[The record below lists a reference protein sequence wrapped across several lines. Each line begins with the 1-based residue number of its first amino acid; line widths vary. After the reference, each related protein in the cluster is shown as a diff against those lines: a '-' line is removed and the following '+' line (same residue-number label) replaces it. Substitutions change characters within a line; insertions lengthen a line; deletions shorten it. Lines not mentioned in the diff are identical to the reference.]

1 MPASPKILPTEIDVP
16 GEVFIEPHERAGL
29 PVQRPGDKLGGNLSD
44 SEVRATS
51 VVRAHSSNPFSK
63 RFYRR
68 RSHSIEAMPNQGA
81 DVEEAVANTTSP
93 MARTRG
99 GILAALLTLYDRE
112 SDTASIS
119 DTMTVTSTG
128 TPERRSRASPTHS
141 LHELASASRRRIVN
155 VSKALHLPEPRPRR
169 ERNAAG
175 VWGPLIASTT
185 GTLVGAAAPT
195 HSTIAPDIKR
205 PGYHLSRF
213 VHDLCSVALFHLR
226 ISQLLPG

>member
-1 MPASPKILPTEIDVP
+1 MPASPKILATETNIP
-16 GEVFIEPHERAGL
+16 GEVFVESHERAGL
-29 PVQRPGDKLGGNLSD
+29 PVQRPGDKLEGDFSD
-44 SEVRATS
+44 SEVYAAH
-51 VVRAHSSNPFSK
+51 VVRAHSNNPFSK

-68 RSHSIEAMPNQGA
+68 RSRSTETSSSKGA
-81 DVEEAVANTTSP
+81 DAEEHVAYMTSP

-99 GILAALLTLYDRE
+99 GILAALLTLFDRE
-112 SDTASIS
+112 SDTTSVS
-119 DTMTVTSTG
+119 DTMTLASAG
-128 TPERRSRASPTHS
+128 TPEHCPRVSPTHS
-141 LHELASASRRRIVN
+141 LLELASASGRRIAN

-185 GTLVGAAAPT
+185 GSLVGAAAPT

-213 VHDLCSVALFHLR
+213 V
-226 ISQLLPG
+226 P